1 MSTCHFRRSEISQNH
16 TSDYAYQ
23 DLAHIAAGRSSMWRA
38 VARLFVQIQAGGT
51 DGSRSLDLDARIK

>member
-1 MSTCHFRRSEISQNH
+1 MSTCHYRRSEISQNH

-23 DLAHIAAGRSSMWRA
+23 MAHVAAGRSSMWRA
-38 VARLFVQIQAGGT
+38 VARLFVPIQAGGT